1 LIPRAATG
9 PDGDAPCAVPA
20 DAVEFAPLEAPVKMS
35 TRFLPLFAC
44 ALFVLAGCG
53 AAREAAR
60 RAVEPAMSAAPA
72 PADELQAPAEKSE
85 ASGAAAG
92 GSDGAANTAL
102 ALPQAR
108 MVIKTAELS
117 LLVRDVEAAFTRA
130 VQLTE
135 GGGGYVQTST
145 RSAEGGDS
153 AELTLKVPPQQFL
166 SLIDQ
171 LDRLGVEERKSIGG
185 QDVTEEYYDLD
196 AELSNKVQ
204 VRARLFQLL
213 AKAAKVPDAIQ
224 VEEQLERVGADI
236 NRIKGRMKYL
246 TTMVGLSTITLSI
259 HSEARATVE
268 EFINWSLIG
277 HGFVVA
283 ARVLV
288 RALFFLLQALVV
300 LIPLAAIA
308 GGVTWAVFAIRR
320 RRRPAKKGRS

>member
-1 LIPRAATG
+1 MKTTARLLSI
-9 PDGDAPCAVPA
+9 
-20 DAVEFAPLEAPVKMS
+20 L
-35 TRFLPLFAC
+35 AC
-44 ALFVLAGCG
+44 VMIVLAGCG
-53 AAREAAR
+53 AARSAEQRAAKPGMNAASIPSEKD
-60 RAVEPAMSAAPA
+60 RAAATEAPA
-72 PADELQAPAEKSE
+72 SP
-85 ASGAAAG
+85 SGEAG
-92 GSDGAANTAL
+92 GSSNQAL
-102 ALPQAR
+102 ALPSTR

-117 LLVRDVEAAFTRA
+117 LRVRDVEAAFTRT

-135 GGGGYVQTST
+135 GGGGYVQSST

-153 AELTLKVPPQQFL
+153 AELTLKVPPEQFL
-166 SLIDQ
+166 SLIGQ
-171 LDRLGVEERKSIGG
+171 LDKLGVEESKSIGG

-196 AELSNKVQ
+196 AELANKVQ

-213 AKAAKVPDAIQ
+213 DRAAKVTDAIQ

-259 HSEARATVE
+259 HSEARAAAE
-268 EFINWSLIG
+268 EFINWGLIG

-288 RALFFLLQALVV
+288 RALFFILQALVV

-308 GGVTWAVFAIRR
+308 GGVTWAVISIRR
-320 RRRPAKKGRS
+320 RRKPSKKGRP

>member
-1 LIPRAATG
+1 MSAPAA
-9 PDGDAPCAVPA
+9 DQLK
-20 DAVEFAPLEAPVKMS
+20 E
-35 TRFLPLFAC
+35 R
-44 ALFVLAGCG
+44 
-53 AAREAAR
+53 
-60 RAVEPAMSAAPA
+60 AAPA
-72 PADELQAPAEKSE
+72 EAPASP
-85 ASGAAAG
+85 SG
-92 GSDGAANTAL
+92 SVDGTANQAL

-117 LLVRDVEAAFTRA
+117 LRVRDVDAAFTRA

-135 GGGGYVQTST
+135 GGGGYVQSST

-166 SLIDQ
+166 TLIGQ
-171 LDRLGVEERKSIGG
+171 LDRLGVQESKSIGG

-196 AELSNKVQ
+196 AELANKVQ
-204 VRARLFQLL
+204 VRGRLFQLL
-213 AKAAKVPDAIQ
+213 ERAAKVTDAIQ

-259 HSEARATVE
+259 HSEARAAAE
-268 EFINWSLIG
+268 EFINWGLIG

-288 RALFFLLQALVV
+288 RALFFILQTLVV
-300 LIPLAAIA
+300 LIPLAAVA
-308 GGVTWAVFAIRR
+308 GGVTWAVITIRR
-320 RRRPAKKGRS
+320 RRRPARKGRS

>member
-1 LIPRAATG
+1 MKKIIRL
-9 PDGDAPCAVPA
+9 
-20 DAVEFAPLEAPVKMS
+20 
-35 TRFLPLFAC
+35 LPLFAC
-44 ALFVLAGCG
+44 LLFVLAGCG
-53 AAREAAR
+53 AARRAA
-60 RAVEPAMSAAPA
+60 EPSGMSAPAADQLKERAAPA
-72 PADELQAPAEKSE
+72 EAPASP
-85 ASGAAAG
+85 SG
-92 GSDGAANTAL
+92 SVDGTVNQAL

-117 LLVRDVEAAFTRA
+117 LRVRDVDAAYTRA

-135 GGGGYVQTST
+135 GGGGYVQSST

-166 SLIDQ
+166 TLIGQ
-171 LDRLGVEERKSIGG
+171 LDRLGVQESKSIGG

-196 AELSNKVQ
+196 AELANKVQ
-204 VRARLFQLL
+204 VRGRLFQLL
-213 AKAAKVPDAIQ
+213 ERAAKVTDAIQ

-259 HSEARATVE
+259 HSEARAAAE
-268 EFINWSLIG
+268 EFINWALIG

-288 RALFFLLQALVV
+288 RALFFILQALVV

-308 GGVTWAVFAIRR
+308 GGVTWAVITIRR
-320 RRRPAKKGRS
+320 RRRPARKGRS

>member
-1 LIPRAATG
+1 
-9 PDGDAPCAVPA
+9 
-20 DAVEFAPLEAPVKMS
+20 VKKII
-35 TRFLPLFAC
+35 RLLPLFAC
-44 ALFVLAGCG
+44 VLFVLAGCG

-60 RAVEPAMSAAPA
+60 GAAKPAQSEPAADLLKERAAPA
-72 PADELQAPAEKSE
+72 EAPASPS
-85 ASGAAAG
+85 AAANDGTAAAG
-92 GSDGAANTAL
+92 QAL

-117 LLVRDVEAAFTRA
+117 LRVRDVEAAFTRA

-135 GGGGYVQTST
+135 GGGGYVQSST

-166 SLIDQ
+166 SLIGQ
-171 LDRLGVEERKSIGG
+171 LDALGVEENKSIGG

-196 AELSNKVQ
+196 GELSNKVQ

-213 AKAAKVPDAIQ
+213 ERAAKVADAIQ

-259 HSEARATVE
+259 HSEARASAE
-268 EFINWSLIG
+268 EFINWGLVG

-288 RALFFLLQALVV
+288 RALFFILQALVV